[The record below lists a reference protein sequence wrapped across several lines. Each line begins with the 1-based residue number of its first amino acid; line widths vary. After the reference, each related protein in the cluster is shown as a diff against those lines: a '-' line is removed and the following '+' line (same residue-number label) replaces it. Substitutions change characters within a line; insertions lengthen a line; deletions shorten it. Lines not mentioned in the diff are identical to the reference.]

1 MHLVNKFNVGKYLE
15 SSNQHS
21 RLFVVAISSFIFGFA
36 LCAPAY
42 ADMSVNG
49 FFRSDY
55 VKTGVFTDKASSS
68 ETIATEVIAASAED
82 ITASKRVNQKPIR
95 VRSYPGRFSKT
106 TKGTNRHQV
115 ENNEWDVG
123 EHASQ

>member
-1 MHLVNKFNVGKYLE
+1 MQYP
-15 SSNQHS
+15 
-21 RLFVVAISSFIFGFA
+21 RVVAGTSALFLFGFVF
-36 LCAPAY
+36 CTPAC

-55 VKTGVFTDKASSS
+55 VKTGVFTEKVAGEESS
-68 ETIATEVIAASAED
+68 ATSVVAASAED
-82 ITASKRVNQKPIR
+82 IAASKRANQKPIR

-123 EHASQ
+123 NHASQ